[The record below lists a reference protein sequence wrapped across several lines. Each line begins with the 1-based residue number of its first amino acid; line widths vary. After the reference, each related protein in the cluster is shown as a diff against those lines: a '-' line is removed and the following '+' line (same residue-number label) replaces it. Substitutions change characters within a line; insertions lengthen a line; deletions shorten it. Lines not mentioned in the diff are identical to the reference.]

1 MIGPDIPTQLL
12 QNRSTTPEE
21 EAGPSEHSIGP
32 AIPPEILARSSAPT
46 SVHQQQEEEEEEDD
60 YYAPALPPDLLAAR
74 SGPSNAAPAAS
85 SSKPKPVVG
94 PTFPSSLA
102 NRYDRY
108 HEDEESDEDVGPMP
122 LPEGVVL
129 EEKDGVQEFLEKEER
144 RRKQIEEA
152 AKPKALKREEW
163 MLVPPSSS
171 DLLGSIDP
179 TKLTKGRQFART
191 AAPAREVDNTLWTE
205 TPAERQQ
212 RLADEVAGKRRRA
225 TNADPDADLEAAAE
239 ARKKRKRDEEIRQ
252 GVDEYTRKKRGGA
265 LLEQHASKVAKEKK
279 DDEEPSGIW
288 DHSRDMA
295 LGGRLLDDK
304 TRDKFIKEAR
314 GLGDRFGTGR
324 SGGFL

>member
-144 RRKQIEEA
+144 RRKQIEVCR
-152 AKPKALKREEW
+152 L
-163 MLVPPSSS
+163 S
-171 DLLGSIDP
+171 LLCIWFFLGVDVHAGSI
-179 TKLTKGRQFART
+179 QFQ
-191 AAPAREVDNTLWTE
+191 VWHS
-205 TPAERQQ
+205 
-212 RLADEVAGKRRRA
+212 
-225 TNADPDADLEAAAE
+225 
-239 ARKKRKRDEEIRQ
+239 
-252 GVDEYTRKKRGGA
+252 Y
-265 LLEQHASKVAKEKK
+265 HASFR
-279 DDEEPSGIW
+279 PLHHCSHRRNIL
-288 DHSRDMA
+288 SISTLMC
-295 LGGRLLDDK
+295 
-304 TRDKFIKEAR
+304 
-314 GLGDRFGTGR
+314 
-324 SGGFL
+324 